1 MLHSFHRPPI
11 FRGRGLDVLP
21 TASAL
26 VPPRIAMII
35 PHRLCSFLVN
45 FIPKNFI
52 LICCYCQWG
61 LLIGGYLYI

>member
-1 MLHSFHRPPI
+1 
-11 FRGRGLDVLP
+11 
-21 TASAL
+21 
-26 VPPRIAMII
+26 MII

-61 LLIGGYLYI
+61 LLIGGYLYIRRLLISRAAFEST